1 MASSAIESADYR
13 DVEPADYEGAGYGSD
28 WEALQSR
35 HHHPTRLSDVLE
47 EDERSR
53 TTAE

>member
-1 MASSAIESADYR
+1 M
-13 DVEPADYEGAGYGSD
+13 P
-28 WEALQSR
+28 R

-53 TTAE
+53 TSASQVSRRE